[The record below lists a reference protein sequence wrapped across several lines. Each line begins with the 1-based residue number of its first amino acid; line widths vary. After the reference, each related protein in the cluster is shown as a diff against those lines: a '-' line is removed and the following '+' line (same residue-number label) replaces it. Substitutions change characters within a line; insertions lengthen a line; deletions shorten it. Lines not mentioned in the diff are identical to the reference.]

1 MKLRK
6 QMNTQEKEIGRI
18 LLWTNADIKWS
29 IWHAAQNSF
38 TLIQAVEERQGN
50 QLKVNLIMHVMKKN
64 T

>member
-1 MKLRK
+1 MRLRK

-29 IWHAAQNSF
+29 IWHAAQSSF

-50 QLKVNLIMHVMKKN
+50 QLKVILIMHVMKKN